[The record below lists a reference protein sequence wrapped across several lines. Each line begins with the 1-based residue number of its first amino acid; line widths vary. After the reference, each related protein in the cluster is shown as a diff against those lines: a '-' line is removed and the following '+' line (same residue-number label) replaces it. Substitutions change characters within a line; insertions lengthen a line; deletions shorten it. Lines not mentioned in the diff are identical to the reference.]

1 MVKWQT
7 QTKKRCSSPTAGD
20 NRLKICP
27 VWVRIPPALPSF
39 MKTQIKELIDSLE
52 PLFSIQLKTAD
63 RFQMDSVTIPVARVR
78 ESLKQLRELQKEVQ
92 SLKKDKNFMEMM
104 DHKFAHAL

>member
-1 MVKWQT
+1 MLIIWRSGEMADTTDLKSV
-7 QTKKRCSSPTAGD
+7 AG
-20 NRLKICP
+20 NS
-27 VWVRIPPALPSF
+27 VWVRVPPSLPSF
-39 MKTQIKELIDSLE
+39 MKTQVKELIDSLE

-63 RFQMDSVTIPVARVR
+63 RFQLDSVNIPVARVR

-104 DHKFAHAL
+104 DQKFAHAL